1 MAIGRP
7 NTVCRRKTGTCLPG
21 FDLSAGNASQE
32 DGQLGKVVDIGGAVN
47 TMVMHLARANLA
59 GTIQQ
64 VAASAMGLQQKLEV
78 DRARQKQQQQ

>member
-1 MAIGRP
+1 MLIRVA
-7 NTVCRRKTGTCLPG
+7 L
-21 FDLSAGNASQE
+21 QE

-64 VAASAMGLQQKLEV
+64 VAASAIGLQQKLEV
-78 DRARQKQQQQ
+78 DRARQKQLQQ

>member
-1 MAIGRP
+1 MSDTGRVGGVSP
-7 NTVCRRKTGTCLPG
+7 CRATL
-21 FDLSAGNASQE
+21 FELSAGNASQE
-32 DGQLGKVVDIGGAVN
+32 DGQLRKVVDIGGAVN